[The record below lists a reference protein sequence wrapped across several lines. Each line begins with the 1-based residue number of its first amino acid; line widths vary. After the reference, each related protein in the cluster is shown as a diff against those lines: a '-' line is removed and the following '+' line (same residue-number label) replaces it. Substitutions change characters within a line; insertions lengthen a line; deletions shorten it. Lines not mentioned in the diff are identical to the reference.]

1 MKPLPLRALAVV
13 LGTALLAACGGG
25 STQDPAAA
33 GPSKVALSGGDGDRL
48 GESDDDR
55 DDDRNGNRKAR
66 CRGDNDRPETALQ
79 GQVPIAMR
87 LAPGGFKGFS
97 CNLELIGVDKATEG
111 GNWSSATYQDRHGR
125 SCLYHSTATP
135 GAATRAGMV
144 RQRPG
149 VPVIDI
155 SDRSEP
161 KYVQSLTTPAMMDA
175 WESLRVHQRRKI
187 LIGDNAGDGGSA
199 GGPEVDIYDLSR
211 DCRKPQLITST
222 KVGTGTDGGIQ
233 PPGGNTGHEGNIS
246 PDGLT
251 YWIGD
256 IGRGRYNAVDV
267 SNLSKPKMIASW
279 AVSSLGLNA
288 GGGAVLIHGLS
299 LSNDGNRAY
308 ATVLGFPAAA
318 DVANPAIK
326 TNGFAVLDTSEV
338 QQRKPN
344 AQIKTISTALYKD
357 GSVAQHTIP
366 VKIGGKRYVVMVDE
380 AGSGGLSN
388 TANAQLACDLGLLAF
403 PVARLFD
410 VSDETHP
417 KEAAKITLEMHKTE
431 HCSKV
436 IPDIAGLNIFTYGS
450 HYCSVDN
457 RDNATALACGY
468 FNSGIRVFDIR
479 NVKKIREIAY
489 FNPAST
495 TAKPG
500 SNHATFGQWRAG
512 GPDWCASRLDFDFKR
527 RQLITM
533 CQDTGAM
540 VLKFARGTWPF
551 EDSTPSVNQN

>member
-1 MKPLPLRALAVV
+1 MRKLFLQVLIAPV
-13 LGTALLAACGGG
+13 LGAALLAACGGG
-25 STQDPAAA
+25 ETASPDAA
-33 GPSKVALSGGDGDRL
+33 GPTKVALSGGDGDRH
-48 GESDDDR
+48 GDDDR
-55 DDDRNGNRKAR
+55 DERLAR

-79 GQVPIAMR
+79 GQVPIALR

-97 CNLELIGVDKATEG
+97 CNLKLVGQDKSTEG

-135 GAATRAGMV
+135 GAATRAGMT

-155 SDRSEP
+155 SDRSNL
-161 KYVQSLTTPAMMDA
+161 KYVTSLTSPAMIDN

-199 GGPEVDIYDLSR
+199 GGPEVDIYDLSG
-211 DCRKPQLITST
+211 DCRQPQLISST
-222 KVGTGTDGGIQ
+222 PVGTGKDGGIT
-233 PPGGNTGHEGNIS
+233 PAGGNTGHEGNIS

-256 IGRGRYNAVDV
+256 IGRGHYNAVDIA
-267 SNLSKPKMIASW
+267 NPSKPKMISTWSVAD
-279 AVSSLGLNA
+279 LKLNA
-288 GGGAVLIHGLS
+288 GTGRTLVHGLS
-299 LSNDGNRAY
+299 VSNDGNRVY
-308 ATVLGFPAAA
+308 ATVLGFPGTA

-326 TNGFAVLDTSEV
+326 NNGFVVLDTSEV

-344 AQIKTISTALYKD
+344 AQIKPISTALYKD
-357 GSVAQHTIP
+357 GSVAQLTIP
-366 VKIGGKRYVVMVDE
+366 VKIGGKPYVVMVDE
-380 AGSGGLSN
+380 AGAGGLSN

-410 VSDETHP
+410 IADETKP
-417 KEAAKITLEMHKTE
+417 KEVAKVTLEMHETKN
-431 HCSKV
+431 CAQV

-468 FNSGIRVFDIR
+468 FNSGVRVFDIR
-479 NVKKIREIAY
+479 NVRKIREIAY
-489 FNPAST
+489 FNPPTASR
-495 TAKPG
+495 KPG

-527 RQLITM
+527 KQLITM

-540 VLKFARGTWPF
+540 VLKFGHHTWPF
-551 EDSTPSVNQN
+551 EDSTPSNNQN